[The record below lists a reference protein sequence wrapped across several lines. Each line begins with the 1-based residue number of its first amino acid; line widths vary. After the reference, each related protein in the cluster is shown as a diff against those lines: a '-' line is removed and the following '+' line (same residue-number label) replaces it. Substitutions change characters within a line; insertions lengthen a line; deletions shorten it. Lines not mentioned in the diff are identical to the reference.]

1 MVVLA
6 IVACRVSLAAAQ
18 DFDEGPGYGP
28 QYADGPE
35 SAVDG
40 PEGAE
45 GPQCSPAFLREW
57 YLWDDPEGKK
67 IGGISGGISG
77 VKAPMGRIGSKHT
90 KAGSGGR
97 CR

>member
-45 GPQCSPAFLREW
+45 GHQCSPEFLREW
-57 YLWDDPEGKK
+57 YLWEDPEGKK
-67 IGGISGGISG
+67 IGGISG
-77 VKAPMGRIGSKHT
+77 VKAPMERTGSKHT
-90 KAGSGGR
+90 KAGIGGR
-97 CR
+97 CRR